1 MKPKTWRIFTFADD
15 NWYHHHGCWYHQL
28 PLTRLIS
35 EPATIFTPP
44 WFFQNNFR
52 CFLFFARFS
61 VNTCCFWYFRF
72 FFDLWLLCQRCERRF
87 LCYSRL
93 LKTTVKLSKPQETLG
108 DLYLKQSSSCQEYTS
123 VVDVFILLYSVLFHI
138 KSVTIATIS
147 MRKYSHPKTS
157 AFLVY

>member
-1 MKPKTWRIFTFADD
+1 MFRPTCCSHIITITILYPYEFIKTSSSPYNPLSYTITGGAARHEKVKPKTWRIFTFADD
-15 NWYHHHGCWYHQL
+15 NWYHHHGYWYHQL

-61 VNTCCFWYFRF
+61 VNTCCFWYFRY

-93 LKTTVKLSKPQETLG
+93 LKTIMKLFKPQETLG
-108 DLYLKQSSSCQEYTS
+108 DL
-123 VVDVFILLYSVLFHI
+123 
-138 KSVTIATIS
+138 
-147 MRKYSHPKTS
+147 
-157 AFLVY
+157 VYI